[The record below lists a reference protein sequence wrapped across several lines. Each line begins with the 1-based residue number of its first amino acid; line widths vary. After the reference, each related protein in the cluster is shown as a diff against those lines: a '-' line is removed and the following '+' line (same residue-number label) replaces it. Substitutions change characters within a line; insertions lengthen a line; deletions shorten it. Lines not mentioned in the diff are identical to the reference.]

1 VRSSEQAGANSWW
14 VDRRS
19 GHGSVT
25 VDLRT
30 PPTALHCNGPDSRR
44 GRRCVFLLDRA
55 TNRSSDVESSR
66 MAACLTLTWNRRGG
80 QAGRRTGGKE
90 RETPRGRV
98 AFGLL
103 SLRLAFEASGHL
115 SGSSR
120 SSLLRRAGLYLH
132 VTHLV
137 SANKRATKRNR
148 GRLPFLFV
156 ATTLVRCGPSEHT
169 EKSEKHSPSHSH
181 VRLPCLVS
189 PARST
194 LAAAR

>member
-1 VRSSEQAGANSWW
+1 M
-14 VDRRS
+14 
-19 GHGSVT
+19 
-25 VDLRT
+25 
-30 PPTALHCNGPDSRR
+30 
-44 GRRCVFLLDRA
+44 FLLDRA

-80 QAGRRTGGKE
+80 QAGRRAGQGGKE

-120 SSLLRRAGLYLH
+120 SSLLLRAGLYLH

-137 SANKRATKRNR
+137 SAKCKQKGDETKPGPASVPFRSNDAGADRVNTLRKVRSTNR
-148 GRLPFLFV
+148 V
-156 ATTLVRCGPSEHT
+156 THT
-169 EKSEKHSPSHSH
+169 S
-181 VRLPCLVS
+181 VS
-189 PARST
+189 PAWFRPREALLRLRGDAVP
-194 LAAAR
+194 LAAAATVC